1 MKNRQIKNESQVMFF
16 NQIKKVMPVPKTLV
30 NEISNLLG
38 IESDVAYRR
47 IRGAQLINFEEALL
61 IEKIQS

>member
-47 IRGAQLINFEEALL
+47 IRGANLL
-61 IEKIQS
+61 TLKKPF